1 MDSKGLKR
9 WKKKGYRIDIAEWM
23 CVPRDW
29 VWVRTL
35 ENNLL
40 MTLSV
45 RLIDDTK

>member
-1 MDSKGLKR
+1 VKK
-9 WKKKGYRIDIAEWM
+9 KEKKGYRIDIAKWM

-40 MTLSV
+40 MTSKGA
-45 RLIDDTK
+45 TC